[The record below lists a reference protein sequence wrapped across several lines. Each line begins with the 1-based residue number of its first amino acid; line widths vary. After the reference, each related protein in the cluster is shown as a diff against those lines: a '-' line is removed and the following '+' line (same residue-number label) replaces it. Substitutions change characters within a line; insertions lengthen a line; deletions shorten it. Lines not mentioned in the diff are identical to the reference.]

1 MKGDIRGD
9 ESPWQ
14 SRSPQA
20 YDGETEGEMSRRG
33 RCLRERLRDRE
44 GISPG
49 LTLVDKKAPLKTP
62 LQVNRR
68 DPGALLSHCS
78 PSTPPPFPQ
87 GEPGKA
93 GERGVPGPP
102 GAVVRIFPFLL
113 AAPHRPQACPSARFL
128 RPPHR
133 PEFFFALPPQ
143 GPAGKDGEAGAQGA
157 PGPAV
162 SVPAGRPGRA
172 QGSREGRRPPLL
184 SCLSDHVSPD
194 RALLEREVNKAP
206 LAPPDSR

>member
-133 PEFFFALPPQ
+133 PEFFFALPPPPT
-143 GPAGKDGEAGAQGA
+143 GPCRQRRRSWRSGSPWPCCECPCREAWAGVGEQRGET
-157 PGPAV
+157 PA
-162 SVPAGRPGRA
+162 A
-172 QGSREGRRPPLL
+172 PLL
-184 SCLSDHVSPD
+184 PF
-194 RALLEREVNKAP
+194 
-206 LAPPDSR
+206 